1 MNQPELEALAADAY
15 VYGYPLVAALTMV
28 ERFAK
33 GGLGTLPAEQF
44 NHFSHATRLARPG
57 DQFVSVNNDTI
68 YSIAQ
73 LDLSEGPL
81 VLHVPDTAGAYYV
94 LQFID
99 AWTDNVA
106 YLGRR
111 ATGTDAQTWLIVPP
125 DWHGTPSDPS
135 RVIELPTTVGT
146 VVGRFACAGPGDLP
160 RVKALQA
167 GLVLEPLEP
176 GGLVA
181 GLPEP
186 GGLVAGLPEPDP
198 DVPER
203 LAFFER
209 LRVWMQAFPPAT
221 PDIEYQRRFAPL
233 GLLDDGASPYRAAAA
248 DWTLALAKG
257 LAAGRERV
265 EDATR
270 PPEDHPPGEWR
281 SALHLFDYNLDH
293 LGPGT
298 LHDPEWRIP
307 DRRAAYLSRA
317 AAARAGLW
325 GNHAYEASYATT
337 YDDSDGRPLTG
348 ANSYTLRFDQPPPA
362 EAFWSVTM
370 YSVPDYYLV
379 ENPVD
384 RYSIGDRTPG
394 LVYGDD
400 GSLTLTLQ
408 HDQPED
414 PTTAANWL
422 PTPHGEFRPIIRLY
436 QPKPTVLDGTYQIP
450 PIHRT

>member
-1 MNQPELEALAADAY
+1 MTQPELEALAADAY
-15 VYGYPLVAALTMV
+15 VYGYPLVAGLTMV
-28 ERFAK
+28 ERFTQ
-33 GGLGTLPAEQF
+33 GGLGTLPAAGF
-44 NHFSHATRLARPG
+44 NHFSHATRLAGPG
-57 DQFVSVNNDTI
+57 DHFVSVNNDTI

-81 VLHVPDTAGAYYV
+81 VLNVADAAGAYYV

-99 AWTDNVA
+99 AWTANTA

-111 ATGTDAQTWLIVPP
+111 ATGTGEQTWLIVPP
-125 DWHGTPSDPS
+125 DWHGTPPDPA

-146 VVGRFACAGPGDLP
+146 IVGRFACAGPEDLP
-160 RVKALQA
+160 RVRALQD
-167 GLVLEPLEP
+167 GLTLRPLEP

-186 GGLVAGLPEPDP
+186 DQ

-209 LRVWMQAFPPAT
+209 LRVWMRAFPPSAQ
-221 PDIEYQRRFAPL
+221 DIEYQRRFAPL
-233 GLLDDGASPYRAAAA
+233 GLLDEGASPYRAAAEQ
-248 DWTLALAKG
+248 WTFALAKG

-270 PPEDHPPGEWR
+270 PAEDHPLGEWR
-281 SALHLFDYNLDH
+281 GALHLFDYNSDH

-298 LHDPEWRIP
+298 LDDPEWRIP

-325 GNHAYEASYATT
+325 GNHAYEASYAMT
-337 YDDSDGRPLTG
+337 YDDADGRPLSG
-348 ANSYTLRFDQPPPA
+348 AHRYTLHFDQPPPA

-370 YSVPDYYLV
+370 YALPDYYLV
-379 ENPVD
+379 ENPID

-394 LVYGDD
+394 LVYGAD
-400 GSLTLTLQ
+400 GSLTVTLQ
-408 HDQPED
+408 HEQPED
-414 PTTAANWL
+414 ATAAANWL
-422 PTPHGEFRPIIRLY
+422 PTPVGEFRPIMRIY
-436 QPKPTVLDGTYQIP
+436 QPEAAVLDGSYQVP
-450 PIHRT
+450 PIVRVD

>member
-15 VYGYPLVAALTMV
+15 VYGYPLVAGLTMV
-28 ERFAK
+28 ERFAR
-33 GGLGTLPAEQF
+33 GGLGTLPAAPF
-44 NHFSHATRLARPG
+44 NHLSHATRLAGPG
-57 DQFVSVNNDTI
+57 DHFVSVNNDTV

-73 LDLSEGPL
+73 LDLSEGPQ
-81 VLHVPDTAGAYYV
+81 VLRVPDTGGAYYV
-94 LQFID
+94 LQVID

-111 ATGTDAQTWLIVPP
+111 GTGTGAQTWLIVPP
-125 DWHGTPSDPS
+125 HWHGTPPDPD

-146 VVGRFACAGPGDLP
+146 LVGRFACAGPDDLP
-160 RVKALQA
+160 RVRALQDA
-167 GLVLEPLEP
+167 LELEPLEP
-176 GGLVA
+176 GGVA
-181 GLPEP
+181 
-186 GGLVAGLPEPDP
+186 AGLPEPDG

-221 PDIEYQRRFAPL
+221 ADIEYQRRFAPL

-248 DWTLALAKG
+248 EWTLALAKG

-281 SALHLFDYNLDH
+281 GALHLFDYNTDH

-298 LHDPEWRIP
+298 LDDPEWRIP

-325 GNHAYEASYATT
+325 GNHAYEASYAMT

-348 ANSYTLRFDQPPPA
+348 VHDYILHFDPPPPA
-362 EAFWSVTM
+362 GAFWSVTM

-379 ENPVD
+379 ENPID

-394 LVYGDD
+394 LVYGED
-400 GSLTLTLQ
+400 GSLTLTLR

-414 PTTAANWL
+414 PTAAANWL
-422 PTPHGEFRPIIRLY
+422 PTPPGEFRPILRIY
-436 QPKPTVLDGTYQIP
+436 QPEPAVLDGTYQVP
-450 PIHRT
+450 PIRRV

>member
-81 VLHVPDTAGAYYV
+81 VLHVPDAAGAYYV

-167 GLVLEPLEP
+167 GLVLEPL
-176 GGLVA
+176 
-181 GLPEP
+181 EP